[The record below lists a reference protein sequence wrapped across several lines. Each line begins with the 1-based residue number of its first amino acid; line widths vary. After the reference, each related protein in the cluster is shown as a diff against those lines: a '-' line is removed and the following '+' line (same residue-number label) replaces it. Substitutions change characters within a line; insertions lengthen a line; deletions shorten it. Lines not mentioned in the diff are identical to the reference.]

1 MTNKRPADW
10 VETEKPVFTPQ
21 LWKITA
27 VVTFGPFLSQL
38 DTTLINIALPTLGST
53 FEAPLS
59 TVQWVTTGYL
69 LSLALMIPLCGWL
82 VDRFGPKRVYVGSFT
97 VFTLAS
103 AFCGLAQ
110 NIETL
115 VAFRILQGM
124 AGGLLAPMAQLM
136 SARYAG
142 PLIARMLALVGVP
155 VLFAPI
161 FGPFL
166 GGSILH
172 VLSWRGLFFANLPLG
187 VMAIGL
193 AVWLLPRD
201 EESKPRLL
209 DWQGFLLLSPGLVIL
224 LYSFERV
231 AAKGERLV
239 AVMGLL
245 LGVVLLGS
253 FVARSVSRKERGL
266 IDLGLFRNRIFSTA
280 AVTQFLA
287 NATTQGGQMLL
298 SLYLLIVRGLSPA
311 AAGLLLTA
319 LGVGLLLSRLVID
332 RLLEKIGPRALSACG
347 AGACLVSTV
356 PFLVPDDFLP
366 TPVIVIALVLRGFGV
381 GIVNMPSVVSAY
393 TSIDRASLS
402 DAATA
407 LNIAQRLGG
416 PVATVAL
423 TLCVASHFVP
433 GAEVAASAT
442 EWSFTIACG
451 LLMAIN
457 VLCLAS
463 ALRLPRRL
471 KSFL

>member
-1 MTNKRPADW
+1 MGTKRPATKS
-10 VETEKPVFTPQ
+10 ETEKPIFTPE

-38 DTTLINIALPTLGST
+38 DTTLMNVALPTLSAN
-53 FEAPLS
+53 FDAPLS

-82 VDRFGPKRVYVGSFT
+82 VDRFGPKRVYIASFSI
-97 VFTLAS
+97 FTLAS
-103 AFCGLAQ
+103 ALCGLAE

-115 VAFRILQGM
+115 VVFRILQGM

-142 PLIARMLALVGVP
+142 PLIARMLALIGVP
-155 VLFAPI
+155 VLLAPI

-172 VLSWRGLFFANLPLG
+172 VFSWRGLFFANLPLG
-187 VMAIGL
+187 GLAIGL

-201 EESKPRLL
+201 DEGKSRTL
-209 DWQGFLLLSPGLVIL
+209 DWLGFLLLSPGLVIL

-231 AAKGERLV
+231 AVGDNRLV
-239 AVMGLL
+239 GVMGLL
-245 LGVVLLGS
+245 LGSALLAA
-253 FVARSVSRKERGL
+253 FMVRASVRTEQGL
-266 IDLGLFRNRIFSTA
+266 IDIRLFRNRIFSTA

-298 SLYLLIVRGLSPA
+298 SLYLLTVRGLTPA
-311 AAGLLLTA
+311 SAGLLLTA
-319 LGVGLLLSRLVID
+319 LGVGLLLSRMVID
-332 RLLEKIGPRALSACG
+332 RLLEKIGPRALSASG
-347 AGACLVSTV
+347 AVACLVATL
-356 PFLVPDDFLP
+356 PFLLPDTLLP
-366 TPVIVIALVLRGFGV
+366 TPVIIIAFVLRGFGV

-393 TSIDRASLS
+393 SSVDRASLS

-423 TLCVASHFVP
+423 ILCVTSHFGP
-433 GAEVAASAT
+433 GTETGAIAT
-442 EWSFTIACG
+442 AWSYTIAFG
-451 LLMAIN
+451 LLVAIN
-457 VLCLAS
+457 SLCLLS

-471 KSFL
+471 KR